1 MADTDTTAAVET
13 GPPVE
18 KASGLLGLVVAM
30 LVTTVIS
37 GVGGGVFGLY
47 ANGKSDR
54 PPEPGKKALKQADE
68 TKRPFAGDVNLK
80 SLASIVTNLGGPR
93 GTWVRLEAAI
103 VLGPDAAKEEGL
115 LASRIGED
123 IIAFLRTVPLAQIE
137 GANGFQNLREDLNDR
152 ARIRSEG
159 KVREIIIQSLIVE

>member
-1 MADTDTTAAVET
+1 MAENEVSAVE
-13 GPPVE
+13 PSQPAE

-37 GVGGGVFGLY
+37 GVGGGLFGLY
-47 ANGKSDR
+47 ANGKSNR
-54 PPEPGKKALKQADE
+54 PPEPNKKAQKHVDD
-68 TKRPFAGDVNLK
+68 TKRPPFTGEVNLK
-80 SLASIVTNLGGPR
+80 SLASIVTNLGGPK

-103 VLGPDAAKEEGL
+103 VFGPDAAKEENL
-115 LASRIGED
+115 LSGRIAED
-123 IIAFLRTVPLAQIE
+123 IVAFLRTVPLAQIE

-159 KVREIIIQSLIVE
+159 KVREVIIQSLIVE

>member
-1 MADTDTTAAVET
+1 MADNEAPAGEP
-13 GPPVE
+13 GRPVE

-47 ANGKSDR
+47 ANGKSN
-54 PPEPGKKALKQADE
+54 PAAEPAKKMQKQAE
-68 TKRPFAGDVNLK
+68 EAKRPFAGDLNLK
-80 SLASIVTNLGGPR
+80 SLASIVTNLGAPK

-103 VLGPDAAKEEGL
+103 VLGPDAAKEENL
-115 LASRIGED
+115 LAGRISED
-123 IIAFLRTVPLAQIE
+123 IVAFLRTVPLAQIE

-159 KVREIIIQSLIVE
+159 KVREVIIQSLIVE

>member
-1 MADTDTTAAVET
+1 MADNEAPAGEP
-13 GPPVE
+13 GRPVE

-47 ANGKSDR
+47 ANGKSN
-54 PPEPGKKALKQADE
+54 PAAEPAKKTQKHAAE
-68 TKRPFAGDVNLK
+68 EAKRPFAGDLNLK
-80 SLASIVTNLGGPR
+80 SLASIVTNLGAPK

-103 VLGPDAAKEEGL
+103 VLGPDAAKEENL
-115 LASRIGED
+115 LAGRISED
-123 IIAFLRTVPLAQIE
+123 IVAFLRTVPLAQIE

-159 KVREIIIQSLIVE
+159 KVREVIIQSLIVE

>member
-1 MADTDTTAAVET
+1 
-13 GPPVE
+13 
-18 KASGLLGLVVAM
+18 M

-47 ANGKSDR
+47 ANGKSNPAAD
-54 PPEPGKKALKQADE
+54 PAKKAQKHAEDS
-68 TKRPFAGDVNLK
+68 KRPFTGDLNLK
-80 SLASIVTNLGGPR
+80 SLASIVTNLGAPK

-103 VLGPDAAKEEGL
+103 VVGPDAAKEENL
-115 LASRIGED
+115 LAGRISED
-123 IIAFLRTVPLAQIE
+123 IVSFLRTVPLAQIE

-159 KVREIIIQSLIVE
+159 KVREVIIQSLIVE

>member
-1 MADTDTTAAVET
+1 MAENEVSAVEPS
-13 GPPVE
+13 PPAE

-37 GVGGGVFGLY
+37 GVGGGLFGLY
-47 ANGKSDR
+47 ANGKSNR
-54 PPEPGKKALKQADE
+54 PPEPTKKTQKHADD
-68 TKRPFAGDVNLK
+68 TKRPFTGDVNLK
-80 SLASIVTNLGGPR
+80 SLASIVTNLGGPK

-103 VLGPDAAKEEGL
+103 VLGPDTAKEESL
-115 LASRIGED
+115 LSGKISED
-123 IIAFLRTVPLAQIE
+123 IVAFLRTVPLAQIE

>member
-1 MADTDTTAAVET
+1 MADNEVSAGEPN
-13 GPPVE
+13 PPVE

-37 GVGGGVFGLY
+37 GVGGGLFGLY
-47 ANGKSDR
+47 ANGKSNR
-54 PPEPGKKALKQADE
+54 PPELNKKAQKHADD
-68 TKRPFAGDVNLK
+68 TKRPFTGEVNLK

-103 VLGPDAAKEEGL
+103 VFGPDAAKEESL
-115 LASRIGED
+115 LSGRITED
-123 IIAFLRTVPLAQIE
+123 IVAFLRTVPLAQIE

>member
-1 MADTDTTAAVET
+1 MADNEAPAGEP

-47 ANGKSDR
+47 ANGKSNPAAD
-54 PPEPGKKALKQADE
+54 PAKKAQKHAEDS
-68 TKRPFAGDVNLK
+68 KRPFTGDLNLK
-80 SLASIVTNLGGPR
+80 SLASIVTNLGAPK

-103 VLGPDAAKEEGL
+103 VVGPDAVKEENL
-115 LASRIGED
+115 LAGRISED
-123 IIAFLRTVPLAQIE
+123 IVSSLRTVPLAQIE

-159 KVREIIIQSLIVE
+159 KVREVIIQSLIVE

>member
-1 MADTDTTAAVET
+1 MADNDASAGEP

-18 KASGLLGLVVAM
+18 KPSGLLSLVVAM
-30 LVTTVIS
+30 LITTVIS

-47 ANGKSDR
+47 ANGKSNHA
-54 PPEPGKKALKQADE
+54 PEPSKKTPKHADD
-68 TKRPFAGDVNLK
+68 TKRPFSGDVNLK

-115 LASRIGED
+115 LAGRISED

-159 KVREIIIQSLIVE
+159 KVREVIIQSLIVE

>member
-1 MADTDTTAAVET
+1 MADNEAPAGEP
-13 GPPVE
+13 GPPAE

-37 GVGGGVFGLY
+37 GVGGGLFGLY
-47 ANGKSDR
+47 ANGQSH
-54 PPEPGKKALKQADE
+54 PQADQAKKPKKHAE
-68 TKRPFAGDVNLK
+68 EAKRPFAGDVNIK
-80 SLASIVTNLGGPR
+80 SLSSIVTNLGSPK

-103 VLGPDAAKEEGL
+103 LVGPDAAKEENL
-115 LASRIGED
+115 LAGRIIED
-123 IIAFLRTVPLAQIE
+123 IVAFLRTVPLAQIE

-159 KVREIIIQSLIVE
+159 KVREVIIQSLIVE

>member
-1 MADTDTTAAVET
+1 
-13 GPPVE
+13 
-18 KASGLLGLVVAM
+18 M

-47 ANGKSDR
+47 ANGKSN
-54 PPEPGKKALKQADE
+54 PATEPAKKAKKHAE
-68 TKRPFAGDVNLK
+68 EAKRPFAGEVNLK
-80 SLASIVTNLGGPR
+80 SLASIVTNLGAPK

-103 VLGPDAAKEEGL
+103 VVGLDAAKEENM
-115 LASRIGED
+115 LAGRISED
-123 IIAFLRTVPLAQIE
+123 IVAFLRTVPLAQIE

-159 KVREIIIQSLIVE
+159 KVREVIIQSLIVE

>member
-1 MADTDTTAAVET
+1 MADNELPAGEP

-30 LVTTVIS
+30 LVTTVIA
-37 GVGGGVFGLY
+37 GVGGGLFGLY
-47 ANGKSDR
+47 AYGKSSHH
-54 PPEPGKKALKQADE
+54 PEPGKKAQKHADD
-68 TKRPFAGDVNLK
+68 TKRPFTGDVNLR
-80 SLASIVTNLGGPR
+80 SLASIVTNLGYPK
-93 GTWVRLEAAI
+93 GTWIRLEAAI
-103 VLGPDAAKEEGL
+103 VFGPDAAKEENL
-115 LASRIGED
+115 LSGRIGED
-123 IIAFLRTVPLAQIE
+123 IVAFLRTVPLAQIE